1 VISVGIDPG
10 ESAAVAAVQSQRGK
24 RPRLLG
30 LWPIYASTPGPWLYR
45 ADAAMVAC
53 ADLLERMAAEAEAS
67 DRPLSALRIPRVSI
81 EGVVK
86 AARGPFAHHASGW
99 GLGFR
104 AGQLHA
110 LAWMHLGTPPV
121 VVLPTAKAGGWWG
134 KLAISGKAI
143 GKKLGDG
150 QHRVREAGLFVEG
163 AGEALAGLDTSCAA
177 ARARVVD
184 SAEAILIAAAGLHA

>member
-1 VISVGIDPG
+1 
-10 ESAAVAAVQSQRGK
+10 
-24 RPRLLG
+24 
-30 LWPIYASTPGPWLYR
+30 
-45 ADAAMVAC
+45 
-53 ADLLERMAAEAEAS
+53 
-67 DRPLSALRIPRVSI
+67 
-81 EGVVK
+81 
-86 AARGPFAHHASGW
+86 
-99 GLGFR
+99 
-104 AGQLHA
+104 
-110 LAWMHLGTPPV
+110 MHLGTPPV